1 VSLLKCAIIDRFEG
15 RYAVV
20 EIDGVMKNIR
30 RQSIPPEAREGDV
43 LVLVRRRWQV
53 DREATAK
60 LRQEVERLA
69 DEVWE

>member
-1 VSLLKCAIIDRFEG
+1 MKCAIIDRFEG
-15 RYAVV
+15 RWAIV
-20 EIDGVMKNIR
+20 EIDGEMKSIR
-30 RQSIPPEAREGDV
+30 RQLIPPEAREGDV

-60 LRQEVERLA
+60 LRQEMERLA

>member
-1 VSLLKCAIIDRFEG
+1 MKCAIIDRFEG

>member
-1 VSLLKCAIIDRFEG
+1 MKCAVIDRFEG
-15 RYAVV
+15 RWAVV

-43 LVLVRRRWQV
+43 LVLVRGRWQV
-53 DREATAK
+53 DREATAR

>member
-1 VSLLKCAIIDRFEG
+1 MKCAIIDRFEG
-15 RYAVV
+15 RWAIV
-20 EIDGVMKNIR
+20 EIDGEMKSIR
-30 RQSIPPEAREGDV
+30 RQLIPEAREGDV

-60 LRQEVERLA
+60 LRQEMERLA

>member
-1 VSLLKCAIIDRFEG
+1 MKCAIIDRFEG
-15 RYAVV
+15 PSAVV

-69 DEVWE
+69 DQVWE

>member
-1 VSLLKCAIIDRFEG
+1 MKCAIIDRFEG
-15 RYAVV
+15 RWAIV
-20 EIDGVMKNIR
+20 EIDGEMKSIR
-30 RQSIPPEAREGDV
+30 RQLIPPEAREGDV